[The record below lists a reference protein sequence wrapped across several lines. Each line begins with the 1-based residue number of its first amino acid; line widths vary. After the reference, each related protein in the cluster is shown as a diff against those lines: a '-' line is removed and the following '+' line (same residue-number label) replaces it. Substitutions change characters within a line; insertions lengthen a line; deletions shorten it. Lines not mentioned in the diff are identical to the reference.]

1 MGGQD
6 IGLSVISH
14 QICYQHRKIA
24 NCSFLCIDSIWRI
37 EIEKTHSELQSLLTS
52 KDVIT
57 VMVAHNFGRCET
69 CAFSLNQD
77 GALLYDEDECDHAD
91 QQTYAG
97 ARTAPEDCAAS
108 VKVERQRLSK
118 SVE

>member
-37 EIEKTHSELQSLLTS
+37 EIEKAHSELESLLTP
-52 KDVIT
+52 KDVVT
-57 VMVAHNFGRCET
+57 VMVAHNFGRREN
-69 CAFSLNQD
+69 CALPLYEHN
-77 GALLYDEDECDHAD
+77 ALLYDEN
-91 QQTYAG
+91 
-97 ARTAPEDCAAS
+97 
-108 VKVERQRLSK
+108 
-118 SVE
+118 